1 MSDESLHISSKAT
14 ADDQSFRLVCES
26 IEVKLGEIME
36 SMPDAIVI
44 IDTSGRIVLVN
55 SQAEILFG
63 YDRGELVSHQIEI
76 LVPVGLR
83 EGHVSKRNS
92 YLASPYPRPIGQER
106 ELSGLRQDGGEFPIE
121 LSLSPL
127 QTDMG
132 LLVCGAV
139 RDISERIRVEQALRA
154 SEEHVRLVLDST
166 AEAIYGLDLNGDC
179 TFCNRACVELLGY
192 ERSEEL
198 LGRNMHDLIHH
209 TRPDGSEYPMHE
221 CKIYESFRHGKATHI
236 DDEVLWKA
244 DGSSFF
250 AEYRSFPVSRAGELI
265 GSVVTFLDIT
275 EQKRIAKTVRSQQA
289 ELAHASRLSTLGEM
303 AAGLAHELNQPLTS
317 MSAFAEGALVR
328 LDRGKLRET
337 EIAPIFSRIAED
349 AQRAGEIIRRLRNFV
364 QKREVQYQE
373 IDVNQV
379 VREVCKFIESD
390 VKQQGITLRLELGS
404 RLSAVEADS
413 IEIQQVLLNLIRNA
427 CDALSESDSGERT
440 IAISSFEGN
449 ANRVEVAVED
459 SGPGIS
465 GGMVE
470 QVFDPFYT
478 SKADGLG
485 IGLGICQNII
495 ESHGG
500 KIWLGCSSMGGARV
514 HFDLLSHQQED
525 ETDAS

>member
-1 MSDESLHISSKAT
+1 
-14 ADDQSFRLVCES
+14 
-26 IEVKLGEIME
+26 
-36 SMPDAIVI
+36 
-44 IDTSGRIVLVN
+44 
-55 SQAEILFG
+55 
-63 YDRGELVSHQIEI
+63 
-76 LVPVGLR
+76 
-83 EGHVSKRNS
+83 
-92 YLASPYPRPIGQER
+92 
-106 ELSGLRQDGGEFPIE
+106 
-121 LSLSPL
+121 
-127 QTDMG
+127 
-132 LLVCGAV
+132 
-139 RDISERIRVEQALRA
+139 
-154 SEEHVRLVLDST
+154 
-166 AEAIYGLDLNGDC
+166 
-179 TFCNRACVELLGY
+179 
-192 ERSEEL
+192 
-198 LGRNMHDLIHH
+198 
-209 TRPDGSEYPMHE
+209 
-221 CKIYESFRHGKATHI
+221 
-236 DDEVLWKA
+236 
-244 DGSSFF
+244 
-250 AEYRSFPVSRAGELI
+250 
-265 GSVVTFLDIT
+265 
-275 EQKRIAKTVRSQQA
+275 
-289 ELAHASRLSTLGEM
+289 
-303 AAGLAHELNQPLTS
+303 
-317 MSAFAEGALVR
+317 
-328 LDRGKLRET
+328 
-337 EIAPIFSRIAED
+337 
-349 AQRAGEIIRRLRNFV
+349 
-364 QKREVQYQE
+364 YQE